1 MIRDLAAL
9 SGANERRTADVLV
22 IGGGIAGL
30 LAAVRLS
37 RAGVRVIV
45 AESGGLTQPT
55 DTHPLNAV
63 EQDGD
68 VYAGADSGRFRCL
81 GGTSSR
87 WGGAM
92 LPFLPDDMTLTRP
105 GDPVWPIGPEV
116 LTAYLGEVERLFGL
130 GDGPYDRPAL
140 MPGPFVP
147 RWAKWPP
154 FRLRNVAT
162 VFGAELRA
170 ERGPEVWLNATAT
183 DFSTDPQGRLDRVT
197 VRSPGGGILSVAASE
212 VVVAAG
218 TIESTRLLLLADRQH
233 DDRIF
238 APDDVLGRWFHDHVS
253 VATARLVD
261 VDRPALNRV
270 VGFGFEGRAMR
281 NLRFEPGAALR
292 RDRGLPAGFVHIGFS
307 SATPGGFEALRD
319 VYRKVQRREVPG
331 LADVSGLARAVPWLA
346 RAAWWR
352 FVERRLLFPDGAELA
367 VNVVVE
373 QRPRPDNRIT
383 LSSQRLDALGSPLA
397 RIAWRVHEDDAAH
410 VAAITEAFASAWNA
424 GRLSSLARVVP
435 ALPTDLRGALAAG
448 GGIYHPGGSVRMGF
462 DPASGVVDADLKT
475 FRIPNVTVL
484 STAVFPTGGGANPT
498 MMLMMAALRAADRLS
513 RTCAGAAVTT
523 VATHDA
529 QRDRDHAGTPSL
541 VG

>member
-9 SGANERRTADVLV
+9 TDAREERTADVLV

-45 AESGGLTQPT
+45 AESGGVTQPT

-63 EQDGD
+63 EQEGD

-92 LPFLPDDMTLTRP
+92 LPFLPTDMTLTRP
-105 GDPVWPIGPEV
+105 GDPVWPIRPEA
-116 LTAYLGEVERLFGL
+116 LTVYCDEVERLFGL
-130 GDGPYDRPAL
+130 GRGPYEYPPL

-162 VFGAELRA
+162 VFGAELRV
-170 ERGPEVWLNATAT
+170 EGGPEVWLNATAT

-197 VRSPGGGILSVAASE
+197 MRSLSGGTLSVAASE
-212 VVVAAG
+212 VIVAAG
-218 TIESTRLLLLADRQH
+218 TIESTRLLLLVDRQH

-238 APDDVLGRWFHDHVS
+238 APDGVLGRWFHDHVS

-270 VGFGFEGRAMR
+270 VGFGFEGRGMR

-292 RDRGLPAGFVHIGFS
+292 RERGLSSGFVHIGFS

-319 VYRKVQRREVPG
+319 VYRKVQRREAPG
-331 LADVSGLARAVPWLA
+331 LADIGGLAHAVPWLA

-352 FVERRLLFPDGAELA
+352 FVERRLLFPDGADLA

-373 QRPRPDNRIT
+373 QRPRTDNRIT

-397 RIAWRVHEDDAAH
+397 RISWRVHDDDAAQ
-410 VAAITEAFASAWNA
+410 VAAITDAFASAWNA
-424 GRLSSLARVVP
+424 GRLKGLARVVP

-448 GGIYHPGGSVRMGF
+448 GGIYHPGGSVRMGA

-475 FRIPNVTVL
+475 FRIPNLTVL

-498 MMLMMAALRAADRLS
+498 MMLMMAALRAADHL
-513 RTCAGAAVTT
+513 AGRRDGAT
-523 VATHDA
+523 VSAEAPREA
-529 QRDRDHAGTPSL
+529 QGNREPPRPTSL
-541 VG
+541 VI